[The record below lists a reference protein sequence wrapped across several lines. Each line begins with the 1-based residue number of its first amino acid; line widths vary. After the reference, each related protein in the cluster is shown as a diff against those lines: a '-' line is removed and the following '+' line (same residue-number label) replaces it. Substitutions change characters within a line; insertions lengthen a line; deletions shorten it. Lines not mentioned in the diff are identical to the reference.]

1 MHLTIDITNIPL
13 YKYIYTNMCKNTVSR
28 SVKRNKEDYEATAQA
43 T

>member
-13 YKYIYTNMCKNTVSR
+13 YKYIDTNMCKNTVSR